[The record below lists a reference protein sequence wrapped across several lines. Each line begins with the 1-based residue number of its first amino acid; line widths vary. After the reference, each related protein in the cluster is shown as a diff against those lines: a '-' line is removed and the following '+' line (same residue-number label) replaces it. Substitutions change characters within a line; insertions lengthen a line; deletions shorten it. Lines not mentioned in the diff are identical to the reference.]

1 MELHRQGAVEL
12 LIAFAILVASFEFI
26 RIMLDTLQKSLNVD
40 LVDSASIMNRVFT
53 YYEAHPVLCLSLNFG
68 IVFAIGAFFLYL
80 EDIRKGM
87 RRLQDKLVRL
97 SRYGYMEI
105 DRQEASGMLNG
116 FFTEATFAKRSK
128 LHMSMNY
135 VDAFAVLDK
144 DKSGSVDAKELR
156 ETLNRSVSE
165 EDITRAIARVDEN
178 GDGELQLDEFKQFW
192 GLLQAAHARAQHQKQ
207 EQRDQLETLARGED
221 IEAGVPEA
229 AAAAASAV
237 PGKPSI
243 ADDTALSQEDL
254 KEELRATQD
263 QADELDIQ
271 YKVRYRKNPTTTE
284 AKECSEK
291 LKRLQTRCQ
300 NLQSG
305 LMGIRKAVVT
315 HAEASG
321 DAHAQGK
328 EAAKQAGS
336 PASSPGF
343 VGRLMKSALLQILM
357 RSANGIFSVGLY
369 FADLVSDVQVSVLL
383 WTTGNYAW
391 SGIGIFLLVFQFL
404 IVELRVLPYL
414 QSTFGSN
421 SSIYLFFLVFGFPWG
436 LLALDCLMFCEP
448 FGLLAILPFPEWLR
462 QFIPAYKATRII
474 AEVVIES
481 LPQCI
486 LQSYI
491 YVVVIYRTQAG
502 TASDSELAM
511 LEFAAVLPTSI
522 LISTIAMLKL
532 WIEVIAGARAAGL
545 TIGAKALQLWEVGAG
560 LPLDAL
566 KKGTIVEWKCPYH
579 LDGAEIS
586 PLIDALSRNSS
597 LISLDLTLSGLTW
610 VGTKATGMPLLEQLN
625 QSPATLSALK
635 HLKLSAVSG
644 CIIPI
649 ARLRKGGDEA
659 IEALKATP
667 FFIPGGAWREEIFFV
682 ADMLRQNVDGPIT
695 AYEEIA
701 RERIITMCVAAKTG
715 RLKRDAW
722 KKELCSMIVEG
733 SCRRGHLF
741 TLVTAETLRSVG
753 FAASELLSAGFNL
766 AELRIGGFTA
776 DGLKAAGLKAH
787 ELKLASFSASE
798 LRMGTFTAKE
808 LRMAGFTPIELS
820 EGGYSPKLL
829 KEAGISAAE
838 LKDNGF
844 DASQLKEGTFDL
856 RTLKPLF
863 TADDLRKAM
872 FTAKEMREAGFTL
885 EELVN
890 GGYPAADLRNS
901 GYYCSE
907 MREVGFFSIADL
919 RTAGYSGAEM
929 RIAGYVASELRDAGF
944 GAKKIKGAG
953 YSAVEAIGTG
963 WSIEVLKSAGYE
975 AGELRD
981 AKCSALSLKAVG
993 FTLIEMRAAGYS
1005 TQELQAIG
1013 YGAEELRKV
1022 GVSLNDLAMAGSSV
1036 ADLKAAGI
1044 SVIGLKAEG
1053 LPLKEL
1059 KEAGYADGSEWSLMA
1074 SLTSLLM
1081 ASLMTSLMGSLGASL
1096 MTSLMTSLMASL
1108 IRSLMPSLMTSLMT
1122 SLMISLMTSL
1132 MTSLMAS
1139 LITSECISHQSRI
1152 RYPLLELKA
1161 AGYTTQELR
1170 QVGFDAATLMGTGI
1184 NLQECRVSGFSA
1196 HELFAAGCSV
1206 RDLRECGFNAA
1217 ALKKLSLKAE
1227 DLLAGGFSV
1236 VQLKDAG
1243 FSAPE
1248 LRAADLG
1255 ASELRAAGFATVPL
1269 KEAGFNCK
1277 QMIAAGFKAREL
1289 YAEGKGYAP
1298 DELKQAGFSAKV
1310 LATADISVDELI
1322 TIGFVAADL
1331 TAAGFTVA
1339 QLREKN
1345 YKVKALLE
1353 LGYTLPDLKTGGFP
1367 VKALRHAKIS
1377 TPELL
1382 EAGFKWHDLKE
1393 GGCSAEDLKTNGATV
1408 KELKDI
1414 GFGVEDLLRIGCTIQ
1429 QMRLSGFRVN
1439 ELRQA
1444 NVSAKLLEE
1453 AGFSAFEL
1461 RDGGFSMME
1470 IRACGLR
1477 IASVFSIKEM
1487 KAGGI
1492 SLLELKEHF
1501 DIKDLAQ
1508 FYSLS
1513 ELRMIGTKLLKMKQA
1528 GYSTTQLKNGGYTT
1542 QEFHA
1547 HLYSCSDLREAG
1559 FTAAEIK
1566 AGGYTTSEI
1575 KLAGFDVSEMRQ
1587 VSAAD
1592 CH

>member
-1 MELHRQGAVEL
+1 
-12 LIAFAILVASFEFI
+12 
-26 RIMLDTLQKSLNVD
+26 MLDTLQKSLNVD

-80 EDIRKGM
+80 EEIRKGI

-97 SRYGYMEI
+97 SRYGYIEI
-105 DRQEASGMLNG
+105 DKQEASGMLNG

-144 DKSGSVDAKELR
+144 DKSGTVDAKELR
-156 ETLNRSVSE
+156 DALNRSVSE

-178 GDGELQLDEFKQFW
+178 GDGELQLDEFKHFW

-207 EQRDQLETLARGED
+207 EQKEQLETLARGED
-221 IEAGVPEA
+221 IEAGVPE
-229 AAAAASAV
+229 AAASAV

-263 QADELDIQ
+263 QADELDVQ

-305 LMGIRKAVVT
+305 LMGIRKAVTT

-321 DAHAQGK
+321 DALARGK
-328 EAAKQAGS
+328 EAPKQAGS
-336 PASSPGF
+336 SATSPGF

-369 FADLVSDVQVSVLL
+369 FADLISDVQVSVLL
-383 WTTGNYAW
+383 WTTGNYTW

-610 VGTKATGMPLLEQLN
+610 VGTKATGVPLLEQLN
-625 QSPATLSALK
+625 QSQATLSALK

-667 FFIPGGAWREEIFFV
+667 FFIPGGAWREEIFFI

-701 RERIITMCVAAKTG
+701 RDRTITMCVAAKTG

-741 TLVTAETLRSVG
+741 TLVNAETLRSVG

-766 AELRIGGFTA
+766 AELRVGGFTA

-787 ELKLASFSASE
+787 ELKVAGFSAAE
-798 LRMGTFTAKE
+798 LRLGTFSAKE
-808 LRMAGFTPIELS
+808 LRMASFTPIELS
-820 EGGYSPKLL
+820 EGGFSPKLL

-863 TADDLRKAM
+863 TPDDLRKAM
-872 FTAKEMREAGFTL
+872 FSAKEMRDAGFTL

-929 RIAGYVASELRDAGF
+929 RIAGYLASELRDAGF

-963 WSIEVLKSAGYE
+963 WSVEVLKSAGYE

-981 AKCSALSLKAVG
+981 AKCSAFSLKAVG
-993 FTLIEMRAAGYS
+993 FTLVELRAAGYS

-1059 KEAGYADGSEWSLMA
+1059 KEAGYADCSSWSLIASLMA
-1074 SLTSLLM
+1074 L
-1081 ASLMTSLMGSLGASL
+1081 LMGSMVA
-1096 MTSLMTSLMASL
+1096 SLMTSLMASL
-1108 IRSLMPSLMTSLMT
+1108 MS
-1122 SLMISLMTSL
+1122 
-1132 MTSLMAS
+1132 
-1139 LITSECISHQSRI
+1139 SECTLHQV
-1152 RYPLLELKA
+1152 PA
-1161 AGYTTQELR
+1161 
-1170 QVGFDAATLMGTGI
+1170 
-1184 NLQECRVSGFSA
+1184 SGA
-1196 HELFAAGCSV
+1196 QGGWVHHA
-1206 RDLRECGFNAA
+1206 R
-1217 ALKKLSLKAE
+1217 AE
-1227 DLLAGGFSV
+1227 AGGLRCGHSDGDRHHTPRV
-1236 VQLKDAG
+1236 PRERLQRSRALRSRVLCPRHARMWLQRRHAQEARLEGRRPARRRVHR
-1243 FSAPE
+1243 
-1248 LRAADLG
+1248 RAAQGRGLLG
-1255 ASELRAAGFATVPL
+1255 A
-1269 KEAGFNCK
+1269 
-1277 QMIAAGFKAREL
+1277 
-1289 YAEGKGYAP
+1289 
-1298 DELKQAGFSAKV
+1298 
-1310 LATADISVDELI
+1310 
-1322 TIGFVAADL
+1322 
-1331 TAAGFTVA
+1331 
-1339 QLREKN
+1339 
-1345 YKVKALLE
+1345 
-1353 LGYTLPDLKTGGFP
+1353 
-1367 VKALRHAKIS
+1367 
-1377 TPELL
+1377 
-1382 EAGFKWHDLKE
+1382 
-1393 GGCSAEDLKTNGATV
+1393 
-1408 KELKDI
+1408 
-1414 GFGVEDLLRIGCTIQ
+1414 
-1429 QMRLSGFRVN
+1429 
-1439 ELRQA
+1439 
-1444 NVSAKLLEE
+1444 
-1453 AGFSAFEL
+1453 
-1461 RDGGFSMME
+1461 
-1470 IRACGLR
+1470 
-1477 IASVFSIKEM
+1477 
-1487 KAGGI
+1487 
-1492 SLLELKEHF
+1492 
-1501 DIKDLAQ
+1501 
-1508 FYSLS
+1508 
-1513 ELRMIGTKLLKMKQA
+1513 
-1528 GYSTTQLKNGGYTT
+1528 
-1542 QEFHA
+1542 
-1547 HLYSCSDLREAG
+1547 
-1559 FTAAEIK
+1559 
-1566 AGGYTTSEI
+1566 
-1575 KLAGFDVSEMRQ
+1575 
-1587 VSAAD
+1587 
-1592 CH
+1592 